1 MDYQYPGLTDKSCQ
15 ENVYIWYIGEKRKK
29 FYDIDKWTK
38 TLSSVLGKLLQ
49 PSLIFV
55 KKANNEMWSVSDE
68 EKSFSKLVK
77 LVGLF
82 VPGNSFQP
90 SVTLLSKDKAYVALA
105 WIVD

>member
-1 MDYQYPGLTDKSCQ
+1 LPRKCIYLLQRRK
-15 ENVYIWYIGEKRKK
+15 KK

-38 TLSSVLGKLLQ
+38 TLSFVLGKLLQ

-55 KKANNEMWSVSDE
+55 RKGSHKMWSVSDE

-82 VPGNSFQP
+82 VLGNSFQP
-90 SVTLLSKDKAYVALA
+90 SVTLLSKGKAYMALA